1 MRYWNKPEESKQLLA
16 GLSSLLELMNCE
28 LFQLNEE
35 TEQDM
40 LECGAIEMEVEEIK
54 MCLSEA
60 IEIIKDV
67 EKNNKKGVL

>member
-1 MRYWNKPEESKQLLA
+1 
-16 GLSSLLELMNCE
+16 MNCE